1 MASLLP
7 SAAAGD
13 DPDQIGRLP
22 DCLLTTILSLLPL
35 DAAAQTAAL
44 SRRWRNLWLSAPL
57 RLLDSDLPSPSPFHS
72 AAISRILASHRGDAV
87 SFHLSLSRPS
97 PSDLD
102 SWLRNLAGRRLQE
115 LLVQPPSEPLP
126 LPPSLLACRTLR
138 SADLTNCRLPAAA
151 DGAASFP
158 HLHELTLRYAFAS
171 SPALHGLLAG
181 CPALASLS
189 LDRVFGCRS
198 LRVRSRT
205 LRSLTVSVSLRRREE
220 VGEELQDLV
229 VEDAPLLERLL
240 GHDVNWGPSIH
251 VLHVPRLEILGYL
264 GVGIPSLQLGA
275 ALFHSM
281 HAVRLAAEFRT
292 VKMLA
297 LEMVD
302 PQVKPVVDFLRCFPC
317 LEVLYIT
324 SHMVV
329 PRSMETLKCDNMDY
343 SIECLNHHIKK
354 VVLAGYVGRRRELQ
368 LAMFLVSNARVLQVM
383 KFLCTNDCNP
393 TWLASQ
399 KRRLCLENRLSLGAQ
414 ILFEVYKK
422 SHTRFR
428 KHASNIIL
436 VNPFDVKT

>member
-1 MASLLP
+1 MTTPLP
-7 SAAAGD
+7 YAAAATGE

-35 DAAAQTAAL
+35 DAAARTTAL
-44 SRRWRNLWLSAPL
+44 SRRWRSLWTSAPL
-57 RLLDSDLPSPSPFHS
+57 RLHDSDLPSRSQYHS
-72 AAISRILASHRGDAV
+72 AAISGILASHRGDAV
-87 SFHLSLSRPS
+87 SFRLSSGRPS
-97 PSDLD
+97 SADLD
-102 SWLRNLAGRRLQE
+102 TWLRILAGKRLQE
-115 LLVQPPSEPLP
+115 LLLQPPSEPLP
-126 LPPSLLACRTLR
+126 LPPSLLACRSLR

-151 DGAASFP
+151 AATASFP
-158 HLHELTLRYAFAS
+158 HLHELTLRYCFAS

-181 CPALASLS
+181 CPALAALS

-205 LRSLTVSVSLRRREE
+205 LRGLTVSVSLRRRDE
-220 VGEELQDLV
+220 VGDELQDLV

-240 GHDVNWGPSIH
+240 GHDVNWGPSIY
-251 VLHVPRLEILGYL
+251 VLHAPRLEMLGYL

-281 HAVRLAAEFRT
+281 RAVRLAAEFRSLKT
-292 VKMLA
+292 LA

-317 LEVLYIT
+317 LEALYIT
-324 SHMVV
+324 SHMFE

-343 SIECLNHHIKK
+343 PIECLNRHLKK
-354 VVLAGYVGRRRELQ
+354 VVLAGYEGRRRELQ
-368 LAMFLVSNARVLQVM
+368 LAR
-383 KFLCTNDCNP
+383 P

-399 KRRLCLENRLSLGAQ
+399 KRRLCWESRLSLGAQ
-414 ILFEVYKK
+414 VIFEVYRK

-428 KHASNIIL
+428 KHASNITL
-436 VNPFDVKT
+436 VDPFDVKTS